1 MVRWWDFKK
10 TPHKEAL
17 TYNACLMGRLTRFT
31 YYIYRILQTGGMDT
45 FRLIS
50 KDSFLAT
57 QPYLPIL
64 NQSRR
69 RFLQLDIRE
78 TVGIVEMLDAV

>member
-1 MVRWWDFKK
+1 
-10 TPHKEAL
+10 
-17 TYNACLMGRLTRFT
+17 
-31 YYIYRILQTGGMDT
+31 MDT

-50 KDSFLAT
+50 KDSFLAP

-64 NQSRR
+64 DQSRR
-69 RFLQLDIRE
+69 RFLKLDIRE